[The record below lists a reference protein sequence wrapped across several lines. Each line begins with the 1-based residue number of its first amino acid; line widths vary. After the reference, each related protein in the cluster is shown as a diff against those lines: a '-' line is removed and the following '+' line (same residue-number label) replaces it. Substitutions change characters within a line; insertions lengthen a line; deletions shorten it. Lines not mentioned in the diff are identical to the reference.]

1 MSDKREALIQATKA
15 KIDEWNAEIDRLQA
29 KADQAEAK
37 ARIDYQEEIQTLER
51 IRDDTRQK
59 LERLEQAGEGA
70 WEDLKAGFEIAFE
83 AMDEALRSAR
93 QRFK

>member
-1 MSDKREALIQATKA
+1 MSEKREALIQGIKA

-37 ARIDYQEEIQTLER
+37 ARIDYQEEIQGLEQ
-51 IRDDTRQK
+51 IRDDARQK
-59 LERLEQAGEGA
+59 LQKLEQAGEGA
-70 WEDLKAGFEIAFE
+70 WEDLRSGFEIAFE